1 MWAVE
6 SGNIDT
12 IVQDDVTDYQ
22 CAEAFG
28 WSPEVTAVQL
38 AEKTDALLFI
48 HNAVK
53 EKDRRDAESA
63 SGSRGK
69 PYGRGI

>member
-6 SGNIDT
+6 SGNIDP

-53 EKDRRDAESA
+53 EKDARSAEPGA
-63 SGSRGK
+63 SSKRY
-69 PYGRGI
+69 PYGRSI